1 MTYEGART
9 AIITYLSAALA
20 SAYPTMEVFY
30 ENTTEIDLTKAADR
44 FLIVDISFDTAKQ
57 VSIEATPMNRVL
69 GSVVFRVMVKK
80 GRGTVKALQL
90 FDYLTSIT
98 RQKQLGGLSLKVP
111 TPGKKATPSGWAS
124 FDLFVPFQFDSL
136 P

>member
-9 AIITYLSAALA
+9 AIVTYLSAALA
-20 SAYPTMEVFY
+20 ASYPTLAVFY
-30 ENTTEIDLTKAADR
+30 ENTTEVDLTKAPDK
-44 FLIVDISFDTAKQ
+44 FLIVDISFDAAKQ
-57 VSIEATPMNRVL
+57 VTIEAAPMNRVL
-69 GSVVFRVMVKK
+69 GSVVFRVMVKQ
-80 GRGTVKALQL
+80 GRGTVTTLSL